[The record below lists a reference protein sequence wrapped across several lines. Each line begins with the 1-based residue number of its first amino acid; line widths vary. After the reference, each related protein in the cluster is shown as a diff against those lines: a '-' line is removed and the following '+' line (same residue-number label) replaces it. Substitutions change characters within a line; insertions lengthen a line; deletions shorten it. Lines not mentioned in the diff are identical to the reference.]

1 QAIGEHLRKSA
12 CVDTSLHLG
21 HVIRRTI
28 EGDGPGVGVEHGVR
42 RPRIAVAWL
51 PDTTGVDERPLF
63 EAVRLARRDA
73 RRFRAVRGEMKK
85 GRDVRV
91 PVAAVIGLG
100 ELKRGPC
107 RARRRHVF
115 PERIAETA
123 VAQREAVGRHDG
135 RQRAERVA
143 LLGREPPL
151 MQERRLG
158 RAIVEEL
165 EALAG
170 RDGAVVVALNEQ
182 RASLPQERKRVA
194 WVRSVSDGV
203 TGHPQRLDLPERSED
218 RLERDEV
225 RVDVGKEPYPH
236 AALAS
241 ASVKRPSR
249 NARPI
254 TTDAAPQRASA
265 RTSSTSRTPPPVW
278 MAVSAPIFD
287 RRRSMRTSGGP
298 PRRPSALVSTT
309 YSARI
314 PRSAAISA
322 ASAASRPDARRT
334 RSASPPRGASAPR
347 AASISTIARS
357 PRRAMRRSRVSSPNT
372 ALENSTPANPAAIA
386 SSAFASEEMPPARR
400 QGTPAVR

>member
-1 QAIGEHLRKSA
+1 
-12 CVDTSLHLG
+12 
-21 HVIRRTI
+21 
-28 EGDGPGVGVEHGVR
+28 
-42 RPRIAVAWL
+42 
-51 PDTTGVDERPLF
+51 
-63 EAVRLARRDA
+63 
-73 RRFRAVRGEMKK
+73 
-85 GRDVRV
+85 
-91 PVAAVIGLG
+91 
-100 ELKRGPC
+100 
-107 RARRRHVF
+107 
-115 PERIAETA
+115 
-123 VAQREAVGRHDG
+123 
-135 RQRAERVA
+135 
-143 LLGREPPL
+143 

-170 RDGAVVVALNEQ
+170 RDGTVVVALNEQ

-203 TGHPQRLDLPERSED
+203 TGHPQRVDLPERRED

-236 AALAS
+236 AAFAS

-278 MAVSAPIFD
+278 MAVSAPIFA

-298 PRRPSALVSTT
+298 PRRPSTLVSIT

-334 RSASPPRGASAPR
+334 RSASPPRGATGPEPRVRCPR
-347 AASISTIARS
+347 AGPRSRSRRAQRRRGRRDAAPPRPRGDSVSRDRSARCPSRRRRDTRPDHRARRPMGRS
-357 PRRAMRRSRVSSPNT
+357 PWAATRLGRRARVAHRSRARLPHHDEIATGQEVADSERGGRHDGSDLAAESRARPLRARQLRVDPSLPHDRVAAQT
-372 ALENSTPANPAAIA
+372 QKGKDVLADLTERANG
-386 SSAFASEEMPPARR
+386 ARR
-400 QGTPAVR
+400 A